1 MKPLN
6 LLFMNLI
13 EDWKRRKKT
22 TKKHHQKLINRLK
35 RETPKKLNALADT
48 VHEEVFN
55 ELDCL
60 DCANC
65 CTSIPPIVNRT
76 DASRIAKHLG
86 MKSAQFQAQYLRQDE
101 DGDMV
106 MNTSPC
112 PFLQTDH
119 TCLIYEYRPKAC
131 RKYPHTDNFEFA
143 NHFKLHQQNTMYCPA
158 VFHIL
163 ERIGERLLF

>member
-1 MKPLN
+1 MSD
-6 LLFMNLI
+6 LI
-13 EDWKRRKKT
+13 EDWKNRKPKT
-22 TKKHHQKLINRLK
+22 QKQQRKLINQLK
-35 RETPKKLNALADT
+35 RENPKKLNVLADE
-48 VHEEVFN
+48 VHEEVFA

-76 DASRIAKHLG
+76 DAARIAKHLG
-86 MKSAQFQAQYLRQDE
+86 MKSAEFQTQYLRQDE

-106 MNTSPC
+106 INASPC

-131 RKYPHTDNFEFA
+131 RKYPHTDNLEFA
-143 NHFKLHQQNTMYCPA
+143 GHFKLHQQNIMYCPA

-163 ERIGERLLF
+163 ERISERLPS